1 MSDTIERAR
10 QRQAELRAELEKI
23 NKFLALYDELQ
34 EKLGTDTEH
43 SETATKPIC
52 KPVSGR
58 VKRRRSVRPQ
68 DIANAVVRIIRDAGK
83 PMVRGEIADAV
94 EAGGIK
100 IPSKDKPR
108 YIGTVLWRENE
119 RFVNIEKH
127 GYWLVGEDC
136 PAVGYVA
143 ADDPNAVGAIPPP
156 AEEKAAAEAELF
168 EDMKSRGLVD

>member
-10 QRQAELRAELEKI
+10 KRQAELKAELEKI
-23 NKFLALYDELQ
+23 NRFLALYDELHAQ
-34 EKLGTDTEH
+34 LGTDTEH
-43 SETATKPIC
+43 SETQSKPIRRS
-52 KPVSGR
+52 VSGP
-58 VKRRRSVRPQ
+58 VKRRRGVRPQ
-68 DIANAVVRIIRDAGK
+68 DIASAVVRIIRDTGR

-108 YIGTVLWRENE
+108 YIGTVLWREKE
-119 RFVNIEKH
+119 RFVNIERL

-143 ADDPNAVGAIPPP
+143 ADDPNAVGAISPP